1 MKETELNNFIDFIL
15 REYKKV
21 ISERDKYKKLYL
33 GVNS

>member
-1 MKETELNNFIDFIL
+1 MKESELNNFIDFIL

-21 ISERDKYKKLYL
+21 INERDKYKKLYL